1 LERPEAKL
9 RGMVEEE
16 LNMNKGGEGGE
27 YALIENLELQ
37 YGIETDNPNAACI
50 VMEDTNVI
58 N

>member
-1 LERPEAKL
+1 M
-9 RGMVEEE
+9 GMVEEE
-16 LNMNKGGEGGE
+16 LNMNKGGE